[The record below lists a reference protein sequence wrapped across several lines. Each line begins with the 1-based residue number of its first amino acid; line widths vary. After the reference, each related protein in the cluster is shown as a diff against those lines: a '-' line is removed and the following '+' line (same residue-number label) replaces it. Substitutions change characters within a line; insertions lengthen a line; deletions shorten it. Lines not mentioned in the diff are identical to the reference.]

1 MSKPIIKPA
10 ILIVALTALASL
22 SGCAAKVDGRT
33 ACKNS
38 MDAAWDALNIAE
50 TEGFSGSVSYSKA
63 LSLLTAAK
71 FQQSLENFDSCID
84 KAQRANSYALAAQR
98 GE

>member
-1 MSKPIIKPA
+1 MTKPIIKPA
-10 ILIVALTALASL
+10 ILIVALTALTSL

-33 ACKNS
+33 ACATTV
-38 MDAAWDALNIAE
+38 DAAWDALNIAE

-71 FQQSLENFDSCID
+71 FQQSIENFDSCID

>member
-1 MSKPIIKPA
+1 MTKPTIKPA
-10 ILIVALTALASL
+10 ILIVALTALTSL
-22 SGCAAKVDGRT
+22 SGCAGKVDGRT
-33 ACKNS
+33 ACANS
-38 MDAAWDALNIAE
+38 VDAAWDVLNIAE

-71 FQQSLENFDSCID
+71 FQQSIENFDSCID